1 MSTLEKLYMSIMSG
15 TQDKNVK
22 FRDIQSLL
30 DALGFQYRVRG
41 DHFIY
46 YYGDNPENINIQ
58 PIGNKAKPYQVKQIR
73 NYLLKYKLSI

>member
-46 YYGDNPENINIQ
+46 Y
-58 PIGNKAKPYQVKQIR
+58 
-73 NYLLKYKLSI
+73 SIMETILRTSIYSR

>member
-1 MSTLEKLYMSIMSG
+1 MSTLEKSG

-30 DALGFQYRVRG
+30 AVLGFE
-41 DHFIY
+41 

-58 PIGNKAKPYQVKQIR
+58 PMGNKAKPYQVRQIR